1 MGKEEEEKMIKLK
14 ELLNL
19 RNMVYTE
26 SIRPKDKKRMARKLE
41 IFDENIV
48 LPRKLPPE
56 NDSSLTLKEIKY
68 LASIE
73 PNPEFVESNDD
84 VVEVFM
90 NLIEK
95 HNTNIT
101 KKQLKKIVRES
112 IKFIMELKYK
122 YNRPRQ
128 YQIEKFYDI
137 DLNGTQLDSM
147 KTPSFP
153 SGHAIQGYL
162 LGEYLSSID
171 SRNSNEYLGLGNDI
185 AESRII
191 AKAHYPSDKEYGKKV
206 AKALFKGMK

>member
-1 MGKEEEEKMIKLK
+1 
-14 ELLNL
+14 
-19 RNMVYTE
+19 
-26 SIRPKDKKRMARKLE
+26 
-41 IFDENIV
+41 
-48 LPRKLPPE
+48 
-56 NDSSLTLKEIKY
+56 
-68 LASIE
+68 
-73 PNPEFVESNDD
+73 
-84 VVEVFM
+84 M

-122 YNRPRQ
+122 YNRPRP
-128 YQIEKFYDI
+128 YQIAKFYDI